1 MLWITNVS
9 QYSTT
14 PSALAQRK
22 GRQIRHE
29 HRHSH
34 IKRTFS
40 KRDWPTRVCCVTL
53 SLFCCIWTGL
63 ASTLRPLR
71 HCWTNQRT
79 VTHPSCTN
87 GIIFAWI
94 TCMFNVIEYALQS
107 IVSVVKV
114 GLLGL
119 MLLPAAPACW
129 GLPKYLRGSLMGD
142 NLSVMEFKYPAVAV
156 FEKCTI
162 WWHWKYS
169 IWYT

>member
-9 QYSTT
+9 QCSTT

-34 IKRTFS
+34 VKQTFS

-53 SLFCCIWTGL
+53 SLFCCIWTGQ
-63 ASTLRPLR
+63 AATLRPLR

-87 GIIFAWI
+87 GIIFCMDNLYVQRYWI
-94 TCMFNVIEYALQS
+94 CR
-107 IVSVVKV
+107 IVHRFCCKSWTLGFDAAARSS
-114 GLLGL
+114 GLLRTSKISEEIFTERQSH
-119 MLLPAAPACW
+119 C
-129 GLPKYLRGSLMGD
+129 RGIKIPGGSG
-142 NLSVMEFKYPAVAV
+142 F
-156 FEKCTI
+156 
-162 WWHWKYS
+162 W
-169 IWYT
+169 